1 MKIQRRSRFQPSSQ
15 GPGSSQAVKV
25 PVPAKLSRSRFQPS
39 SQGPGSSQAVKVPVP
54 AKLSRSRF
62 QPSSRGPGSSQAV
75 KVPVPAKQRRSGSS
89 EDPVKIQPSCSTLLF
104 SYYIISYSWTR
115 HGSLPSRPPSKI
127 FCFWTRHGWLPS
139 SSPLISPSGR
149 PDTGSHIFTPVFS
162 GAGGQRDQSGAQVK
176 LRCLTRLENV
186 PIRKTLG

>member
-1 MKIQRRSRFQPSSQ
+1 VKIQR
-15 GPGSSQAVKV
+15 
-25 PVPAKLSRSRFQPS
+25 
-39 SQGPGSSQAVKVPVP
+39 
-54 AKLSRSRF
+54 RSRF

-75 KVPVPAKQRRSGSS
+75 EVPVPAKLSRSRF
-89 EDPVKIQPSCSTLLF
+89 QPSCRGPGSSQAVEVPVPAKLSRSRFQPSSSWYSFLT
-104 SYYIISYSWTR
+104 YYIISYSWTR